1 MSSIAKRAL
10 DFYLAHSELVD
21 EGLEVA
27 HGHSHQVYDCPSCST
42 AVVVREGELVELARM
57 AALSASSSATLDDAD
72 LPEMVGAPGQRGEGE
87 LVVC

>member
-1 MSSIAKRAL
+1 MSSIAKRAI
-10 DFYLAHSELVD
+10 DFYLAHSELVN
-21 EGLEVA
+21 EGFEVA

-57 AALSASSSATLDDAD
+57 AALTSSNVATLDDSD
-72 LPEMVGAPGQRGEGE
+72 LPEMVGSSGSREEGE

>member
-1 MSSIAKRAL
+1 MSSIAKRAI

-21 EGLEVA
+21 EGFEVA
-27 HGHSHQVYDCPSCST
+27 HGHSHQVYDCPSCAT

-57 AALSASSSATLDDAD
+57 AALTAGSGATLQEAD
-72 LPEMVGAPGQRGEGE
+72 LPEMVGASGAREEGK